1 MQISSDHSLLIL
13 NGEIRRKIFF
23 RSDLLCVTVG
33 WSDLMFLI
41 LNDPIRRNMRL
52 SNKIRRKFFFGPIS
66 LVEMC
71 AARSDDF
78 SPQTRSSLLRNST
91 PSRYS
96 SLCRVLDICNSTVKR
111 SNALFILRDLLHILW
126 QSWRLHLLAQVFL
139 ENTLRE
145 VLAKPQRICLRGT
158 GS

>member
-13 NGEIRRKIFF
+13 NGEIRRKKN

-52 SNKIRRKFFFGPIS
+52 SNKIRRFFFFGPIS

-96 SLCRVLDICNSTVKR
+96 RLCRVLDICNSTVKR